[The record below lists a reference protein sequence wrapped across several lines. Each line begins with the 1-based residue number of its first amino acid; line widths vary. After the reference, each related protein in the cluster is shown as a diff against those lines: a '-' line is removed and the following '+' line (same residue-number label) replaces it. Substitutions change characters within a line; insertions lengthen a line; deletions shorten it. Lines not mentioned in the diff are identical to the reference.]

1 MIDWNVPVTIARV
14 GNTVVNVKLPKL
26 SGMIKSLP
34 LILIAATLVGCY
46 VPNDRLWNLRVREK
60 VTVGIPLDRALAQL
74 HEMKITCE
82 STMPSASGT
91 LGCPTRNQ
99 KSPLLPFTGPT
110 PQRYSTTFG
119 VRCHISPRVR
129 SRPMR
134 STRCRD
140 TSWQKAIS

>member
-74 HEMKITCE
+74 HEMKIACE

-99 KSPLLPFTGPT
+99 KSPLLPFVTGWGWPICD
-110 PQRYSTTFG
+110 
-119 VRCHISPRVR
+119 RCQSLQLA
-129 SRPMR
+129 SRNR
-134 STRCRD
+134 STSSNQTLAPR
-140 TSWQKAIS
+140 